1 LVGDLGRKTPRKDAN
16 EAAQALVQAINS
28 LVTAG
33 SGDGKDVRVIM
44 YFDEAHSLSERDN
57 GILYKTLCTALAD
70 ITFPQVFS
78 IMLSTNSSLL
88 ESHPA
93 QIVHPSAWVNADE
106 DPMQAPWTEIV
117 FDCMKPGEHI
127 IRPNQYSLAE
137 IAEVDFMIKFGRP
150 L

>member
-1 LVGDLGRKTPRKDAN
+1 LVRKTRREEAN
-16 EAAQALVQAINS
+16 EAAHALVQAINS
-28 LVTAG
+28 LVTEG

-57 GILYKTLCTALAD
+57 GILYKTLCMALAN
-70 ITFPQVFS
+70 ITLPQVFS
-78 IMLSTNSSLL
+78 IMLSTNSSLPDL
-88 ESHPA
+88 SPA
-93 QIVHPSAWVNADE
+93 QSVHPSGRVSGEE
-106 DPMQAPWTEIV
+106 DPMQAPWTEMA
-117 FDCMKPGEHI
+117 FDCMDPGEHI